1 MLLFPQLITTI
12 KKFLSYRLRLPM
24 QVMLLIIVARVSAGG
39 QNLVTYTQH
48 IAPIIQANCAPCHKP
63 DGAAPFSLLTFED
76 VARRARTIQSV
87 TQSRYMPPWKADP
100 HYVSFANERRL
111 SEKEITLIKQ
121 WTSRGTP
128 RGPKAIAASAA
139 VKNAPQ
145 RKPDLVYRPKK
156 AFAIKGNGME
166 NFVMF
171 KIPFELAADQA
182 IEAVEF
188 IPGNRR
194 LLHHANFAV
203 QYVGPELDINS
214 GQDYVISDQFL
225 TNLHEFK
232 PLMQTM
238 VYYGGWIPGASR
250 QTFPAGIGFT
260 MPRRGVILLTVHYG
274 PSAAD
279 TLDWS
284 QINLY
289 FAKSPIERV
298 IQGVSLGSG
307 GIGKIDPP
315 LIIPADSVKKFGV
328 QLETSTDLSLL
339 YVWPHMHL
347 IGKKFKAWA
356 TTPEGKEIPLVSIPE
371 WDFRWQESYQFRQL
385 IKIPKGS
392 IIRAEGTYDNTS
404 GNSNNPF
411 SPPQTIISQDLMETR
426 SEMLNLIMIFLPY
439 QKGDEIKSI

>member
-1 MLLFPQLITTI
+1 MLLV
-12 KKFLSYRLRLPM
+12 SM
-24 QVMLLIIVARVSAGG
+24 ASGSAGG

-48 IAPIIQANCAPCHKP
+48 IAPIIQANCVPCHKP
-63 DGAAPFSLLTFED
+63 SGAAPFSLLTFED

-111 SEKEITLIKQ
+111 SEKEIALIKQ
-121 WTSRGTP
+121 WTSKGAP
-128 RGPKAIAASAA
+128 RGPKVEAKPATTQ
-139 VKNAPQ
+139 NAPQ
-145 RKPDLVYRPKK
+145 SKPDLVFRPKN
-156 AFAIKGNGME
+156 AFAIKGDGTE

-182 IEAVEF
+182 IQAVEF
-188 IPGNRR
+188 IPGNRK

-203 QYVGPELDINS
+203 QYVGPELDIHS
-214 GQDYVISDQFL
+214 GQDYVVSDQFL
-225 TNLHEFK
+225 TNLQEFK
-232 PLMQTM
+232 PLMETM

-250 QTFPAGIGFT
+250 QSFPTGIGFT
-260 MPRRGVILLTVHYG
+260 MPKRGVILLTVHYG
-274 PSAAD
+274 PSTSD
-279 TLDWS
+279 TQDWS

-289 FAKSPIERV
+289 FAKTPIQRV

-307 GIGKIDPP
+307 GIGKIEPP
-315 LIIPADSVKKFGV
+315 LIVPADSIKKFGV
-328 QLETSTDLSLL
+328 QLQTSTDLSLL

-356 TTPEGKEIPLVSIPE
+356 TTPTGQKIPLVSIPE

-385 IKIPKGS
+385 VKIPKGS
-392 IIRAEGTYDNTS
+392 IIRVEGTYDNTS
-404 GNSNNPF
+404 ENPNNPF
-411 SPPQTIISQDLMETR
+411 SPPVTIISQDLMETR

-439 QKGDEIKSI
+439 QKGDEEKAI

>member
-1 MLLFPQLITTI
+1 MLLALIAN
-12 KKFLSYRLRLPM
+12 SN
-24 QVMLLIIVARVSAGG
+24 AEG
-39 QNLVTYTQH
+39 QDLVTYTQH
-48 IAPIIQANCAPCHKP
+48 IAPIIQANCTPCHKP
-63 DGAAPFSLLTFED
+63 GGAAPFSLLTFED

-87 TQSRYMPPWKADP
+87 TQSGYMPPWKADP

-111 SEKEITLIKQ
+111 SEKEIALIKQ
-121 WTSRGTP
+121 WTSKGAP
-128 RGPKAIAASAA
+128 RGPKTQVLQAS
-139 VKNAPQ
+139 KNAPQ
-145 RKPDLVYRPKK
+145 SQPDLVFRPKQ
-156 AFAIKGNGME
+156 AYTIKGDGME

-182 IEAVEF
+182 IQAVEF
-188 IPGNRR
+188 VPGNRR

-203 QYVGPELDINS
+203 QYVGPELDIHS
-214 GQDYVISDQFL
+214 GQDYVVSDQFL
-225 TNLHEFK
+225 TNLQEFK

-250 QTFPAGIGFT
+250 QTFPAGVGFT
-260 MPRRGVILLTVHYG
+260 MPKRGVILLTVHYG
-274 PSAAD
+274 PSTTD

-289 FAKSPIERV
+289 FAKTPVQRV

-307 GIGKIDPP
+307 GIGKVEPP

-392 IIRAEGTYDNTS
+392 VIRAEGTYDNTS
-404 GNSNNPF
+404 NNPNNPF
-411 SPPQTIISQDLMETR
+411 SPPKTIISQDLMETR

-439 QKGDEIKSI
+439 QKGDEVKSL